1 MTDDTTRR
9 PDLGAGLRL
18 MGLSEIAK
26 VLHVHWREVRELVE
40 TGQLPV
46 IRVGATG
53 EPKIALATLEA
64 WLRRLGEAGADRS
77 AMGIPLGNP
86 AAVLGKPGRSGEGS
100 RRSAR
105 ADRGAA

>member
-1 MTDDTTRR
+1 VSEQTD
-9 PDLGAGLRL
+9 PLRL
-18 MGLSEIAK
+18 RGLSEIAEH
-26 VLHVHWREVRELVE
+26 LGTHWREVRELVE

-77 AMGIPLGNP
+77 AMGSPLGRS
-86 AAVLGKPGRSGEGS
+86 AVVLGKPGRSGEGS

>member
-1 MTDDTTRR
+1 MSETVHD
-9 PDLGAGLRL
+9 PLRL